1 MTSLPVA
8 AIHSPPM
15 KYDRGLVLVGFV
27 ALLSSNAS
35 ASIALMPGDLV
46 VSEQSPPTVYG
57 VDRASGASK
66 GSCACS
72 ACTSSIHDVTVHGAN
87 EIYVSTPSAIVEI
100 LAASCASHV
109 VAEIDIAFG
118 FFSGITLDPSG
129 ALLVSAEDCAA
140 CARDGNTTYGGVLR
154 VDRSSG
160 ARTLLFSGPPLISP
174 GGLAVAPDG
183 RIYVAGQ
190 DTEAGYASGVLR
202 IDPESPAAAS
212 FVAIGD
218 DTVAPIDRTD
228 IVSATDVAIE
238 NASGPLYVLDT
249 RYRGSTLQ
257 DELRLIAVDLAGA
270 PTSNQTLLTEDLEGV
285 NQDRSSGSLLGIEVS
300 GATIYTLDHVLS
312 TGSSSDWAGIVSF
325 VPGVS
330 SAEGTHVT
338 DPSAFYYPSGLAVVP
353 EPHGLAS
360 AAASFLSL
368 ASLSALRTRRSS

>member
-1 MTSLPVA
+1 
-8 AIHSPPM
+8 M
-15 KYDRGLVLVGFV
+15 KYDRGLVLVGFM
-27 ALLSSNAS
+27 ALLGSSAS
-35 ASIALMPGDLV
+35 ASIALTPGDLV

-57 VDRASGASK
+57 VDRASGAPK
-66 GSCACS
+66 GSCECS

-100 LAASCASHV
+100 LAASCASRV

-129 ALLVSAEDCAA
+129 ALLVSAEDCAD
-140 CARDGNTTYGGVLR
+140 CAHGGTTYGGVLR

-160 ARTLLFSGPPLISP
+160 ARTLVFSGPPLISP
-174 GGLAVAPDG
+174 GGLDVAPDG

-190 DTEAGYASGVLR
+190 DTESGYASGVFR
-202 IDPESPAAAS
+202 IDPESPAAAG

-285 NQDRSSGSLLGIEVS
+285 NQDLSSGSLLGIEVS
-300 GATIYTLDHVLS
+300 GGTIYALDHVFS

-338 DPSAFYYPSGLAVVP
+338 DTSAFYEPSGLAVVP

-360 AAASFLSL
+360 AAASFLSV
-368 ASLSALRTRRSS
+368 ASLAALRARRAPR